1 MRALIQLGKEQG
13 YLTHAQ
19 INDHLPDNFAQTAA
33 IDSIVSAFNDMGVQ
47 VYEQAP
53 DAETLLLN
61 SNAPLW
67 CRTIRQT
74 RKPKSRCRPS
84 IPSSAVRPTRCACT
98 CAKWAQPSC

>member
-1 MRALIQLGKEQG
+1 MGKEQG

-19 INDHLPDNFAQTAA
+19 INDHLPDNFTHTAA

-61 SNAPLW
+61 SNTP
-67 CRTIRQT
+67 
-74 RKPKSRCRPS
+74 
-84 IPSSAVRPTRCACT
+84 AVVSDDQADEETEVALST
-98 CAKWAQPSC
+98 VDSEFG